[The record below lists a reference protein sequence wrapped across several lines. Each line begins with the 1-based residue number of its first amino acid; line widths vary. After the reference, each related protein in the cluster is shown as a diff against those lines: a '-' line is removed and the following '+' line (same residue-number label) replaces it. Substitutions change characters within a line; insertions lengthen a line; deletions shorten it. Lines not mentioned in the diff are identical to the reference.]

1 MFIRIGFFKM
11 FDTEVFYALH
21 ETLLLDIFEK
31 IYFHFYILQKYLTRI
46 ALIFANYFG
55 QLVQIREIRVIRG

>member
-11 FDTEVFYALH
+11 LDTEVFYTLN

-31 IYFHFYILQKYLTRI
+31 IYFHYSIVNRERY
-46 ALIFANYFG
+46 AFA
-55 QLVQIREIRVIRG
+55 RELPRNKTAIIIRVI

>member
-1 MFIRIGFFKM
+1 M

-31 IYFHFYILQKYLTRI
+31 IYFHYSIVNRERYAFARELRRHKTAKIIYYLS
-46 ALIFANYFG
+46 
-55 QLVQIREIRVIRG
+55 VKE